1 MWAAATIILLGLSA
15 FLFWRGRTQ
24 AEVLRRCASRLE
36 KEVAAEREKLAQL
49 LVQTKAHQLAIFNS
63 MVEGI
68 LILDERGRVQTVNTS
83 LERLFSLKNSVGG
96 MTVMEAFRSHEV
108 LEIFERVQKEGVVR
122 GFELTLPAI
131 QHTRYVE
138 VNAAAIRN
146 PEDESGGTILI
157 FHDYTR
163 IKELESVR
171 REFVANVSH
180 ELRTPLTLIKGY
192 VETLIDGAKDDPAVA
207 TKFLQ
212 TIHKHTNR
220 LTFLIEDL
228 LQLSQLESGQPLV
241 QRQIALLHPIVE
253 RVLDELLP
261 SAAQK
266 KQSLE
271 NSVDPGLRVNAD
283 GDRLQQVLLNLVDN
297 AIKYGKPGGIVNV
310 GAEVLADD
318 VRVWVEDDGPGIPRE
333 AQERI
338 FERFF
343 RLDKARSREAGG
355 TGLGLSIVKHIV
367 QAHGG
372 KVWVES
378 GSGQGSKF
386 LFTLP
391 NGAAGTPS
399 GLERSKV

>member
-1 MWAAATIILLGLSA
+1 MWIAACILLLGLCG
-15 FLFWRGRTQ
+15 FLFWHGRRQ
-24 AEVLRRCASRLE
+24 ADRLE
-36 KEVAAEREKLAQL
+36 RSLRSVERELAAEREKHTVLLAQT
-49 LVQTKAHQLAIFNS
+49 QAHQLAIFNS

-68 LILDERGRVQTVNTS
+68 LILDERGRVQLVNRS
-83 LERLFSLKNSVGG
+83 LERLFSIRGSVAG
-96 MTVMEAFRSHEV
+96 MSVMEAFRSHDV
-108 LEIFERVQKEGVVR
+108 LEIFERVQKTGLVR
-122 GFELTLPAI
+122 GFELTLPGI
-131 QHTRYVE
+131 QHTRHVE
-138 VNAAAIRN
+138 VNAASIRN
-146 PEDESGGTILI
+146 PGDESGGTILI

-163 IKELESVR
+163 IKELEGIR
-171 REFVANVSH
+171 RDFVANVSH

-228 LQLSQLESGQPLV
+228 LQLSQLESGQPIL
-241 QRQIALLHPIVE
+241 QRQNTALHPLVE

-266 KQSLE
+266 KISLE
-271 NSVDPGLRVNAD
+271 NHVEVQASVHAD
-283 GDRLQQVLLNLVDN
+283 GDRVQQVLFNLLDN
-297 AIKYGKPGGIVNV
+297 AIKYGRAGGVAKV
-310 GAEVLADD
+310 GAETGADHVLIH
-318 VRVWVEDDGPGIPRE
+318 VQDDGPGIPRE

-378 GSGQGSKF
+378 APGTGSKF
-386 LFTLP
+386 IFTLP
-391 NGAAGTPS
+391 RQQAAKT
-399 GLERSKV
+399 ESK

>member
-1 MWAAATIILLGLSA
+1 MWVAACILLLGLSA
-15 FLFWRGRTQ
+15 FLFWRGRRQ
-24 AEVLRRCASRLE
+24 AEVLERSLRSVEREL
-36 KEVAAEREKLAQL
+36 AAEREKQAHLLAQT
-49 LVQTKAHQLAIFNS
+49 QAHQLAIFNS

-68 LILDERGRVQTVNTS
+68 LILDERGRVQLVNRS
-83 LERLFSLKNSVGG
+83 LERLFSIRGSIAGQ
-96 MTVMEAFRSHEV
+96 TVMEAFRSHDV
-108 LEIFERVQKEGVVR
+108 LEICDRVHKDGLVR
-122 GFELTLPAI
+122 GYELTLPGI
-131 QHTRYVE
+131 QQTRHVE
-138 VNAAAIRN
+138 VNAASIRN
-146 PEDESGGTILI
+146 PADETGGTILI

-163 IKELESVR
+163 IKELENVR

-212 TIHKHTNR
+212 TIHKHTDR

-228 LQLSQLESGQPLV
+228 LQLSQLESGQPIL
-241 QRQIALLHPIVE
+241 QRQVIALHPIVE

-261 SAAQK
+261 AAAQK
-266 KQSLE
+266 KQALE
-271 NSVDPGLRVNAD
+271 NDVAVETNVNAD
-283 GDRLQQVLLNLVDN
+283 GNRVQQVLFNLLDN
-297 AIKYGKPGGIVNV
+297 AIKYGRQGGVIKV
-310 GAEVLADD
+310 GAEAGPDAV
-318 VRVWVEDDGPGIPRE
+318 VVHVQDDGPGIPRE

-378 GSGQGSKF
+378 AAGSGSRF

-391 NGAAGTPS
+391 KTPS
-399 GLERSKV
+399 APANGKAGSK